1 MQTREVTIINPTG
14 LHARP
19 ASEFVKM
26 AASFSSAVKVKNLK
40 TNQEVNAKSIVL
52 LMTLALSQGTPIV
65 ISAEGADEA
74 EAVNALVELIEG
86 GFGEC

>member
-1 MQTREVTIINPTG
+1 MQTREVTVINPTG

-19 ASEFVKM
+19 ASEFVKK
-26 AASFSSAVKVKNLK
+26 AASFSSVVKVKNLK

-52 LMTLALSQGTPIV
+52 LMTLALSQGAPIA
-65 ISAEGADEA
+65 ISAEGADEV
-74 EAVNALVELIEG
+74 EAVNALAALIEG